1 MKKEGSKYAMVYRML
16 KSKNALE
23 PLTFYVHMRASS
35 FVDTITT
42 YILICF
48 ETIYD
53 VGHLD
58 TTHCYRMKSQ
68 VSFSS
73 SFDSLTFFSIVKL
86 LHNKKN

>member
-58 TTHCYRMKSQ
+58 TTHCYRMKS
-68 VSFSS
+68 VSHLLLIL
-73 SFDSLTFFSIVKL
+73 SLFFSIVKL